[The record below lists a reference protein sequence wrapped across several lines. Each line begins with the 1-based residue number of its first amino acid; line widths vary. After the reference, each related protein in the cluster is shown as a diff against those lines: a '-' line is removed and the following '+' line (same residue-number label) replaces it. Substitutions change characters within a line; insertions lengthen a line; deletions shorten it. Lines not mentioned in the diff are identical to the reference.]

1 MHLRFFP
8 AGNPSFLNTVRVS
21 EAPKTGV
28 SRFPVQL
35 SLPPDLLH
43 SLSQLVDELAGANRL
58 SGAGQIAD
66 ELIGLLNTQE
76 LSLPQLLPASLLSKQ
91 GVQNVENLS
100 QTELWTLLAKV
111 EFLLRRY
118 EDAES
123 SEALSEPERQTQL
136 LELTRQLSRFLDEKI
151 IRHLTKTPVWYLKW
165 LMEIQSEKQ
174 REYQRSLDE
183 QPLMGRSLPH
193 GVSLPE
199 ATVALG
205 EEEPGLHMRH
215 AADLLALLAA
225 DGPSPMLAQPPQN

>member
-1 MHLRFFP
+1 MHLRLFP

-21 EAPKTGV
+21 EAPKTGS
-28 SRFPVQL
+28 SRFPDQL
-35 SLPPDLLH
+35 SLPPDLLQ

-58 SGAGQIAD
+58 SSAGQVAD

-123 SEALSEPERQTQL
+123 SETLTEPERQTRL

-151 IRHLTKTPVWYLKW
+151 IRNLTKTPVWYLKW

-174 REYQRSLDE
+174 RAYQRSQDE

-193 GVSLPE
+193 GVSLSE
-199 ATVALG
+199 ATIALG
-205 EEEPGLHMRH
+205 EEEPAVHMRH
-215 AADLLALLAA
+215 TADILALLAA
-225 DGPSPMLAQPPQN
+225 DGPSPMLSPQD